1 MSTKSEHDRVK
12 SLKKSISAFANG
24 VIKSSNGSSVSDSR
38 HKDLDVM
45 IDQGNDDETDD
56 AYPTVEEYL
65 AMPDIEKLNVLH
77 DSLLELYLNVK
88 IRNFD
93 KTIDSNKVDEELD
106 KLKNVET
113 ISLVEYIKSC
123 VEIVMS
129 MKLEESEEK
138 VNEIVK

>member
-12 SLKKSISAFANG
+12 SLKKGISAFANG